1 MSLVSPSLKYYQN
14 LISNTTVPIINSV
27 FPKEITTKKKLSKY
41 LHLNQLSKNITV
53 PNKVPLESFQSGLL
67 DPCYSM
73 IDRKGKQWRPTLGLI
88 ASSIFINDLDNIKK
102 HKKLYQLL
110 YISDLFHNASL
121 IIDDIMDKS
130 TYRRGKKCVHLL
142 FGEDISIN
150 AGIAL
155 FVFPIHHFISS
166 IKNNIPLQGKIL
178 RNYMD
183 EMTSLFLGQGWDA
196 ATNCKNLPQIES
208 YIDTVLCKTGV
219 CPRLVLKMVKIYIE
233 DFLGIKTGKIFNQ
246 LLDLCDDFSVAFQ
259 IWDDLMNL
267 VPSKVSKNKGKIGED
282 ITEGKLTIM
291 VLHTLLGDFDTS
303 ERLKEILMMR
313 TKDQELINE
322 AIKIMVDNGSIAYSE
337 KAKDLYIKSFEKK
350 CYNLMQGIGIGNVNK
365 NRINLNNINALIEL
379 KNSLIKV

>member
-1 MSLVSPSLKYYQN
+1 MSLSPHSLKYYQN
-14 LISNTTVPIINSV
+14 LISKTTVPIINSV
-27 FPKEITTKKKLSKY
+27 FPKEITSRKKLSKY
-41 LHLNQLSKNITV
+41 LHLNQLSKNISI
-53 PNKVPLESFQSGLL
+53 PNKVPIESFQSGLL

-73 IDRKGKQWRPTLGLI
+73 IERKGKQWRPTLGLI
-88 ASSIFINDLDNIKK
+88 ASSLFINDLENIKK

-130 TYRRGKKCVHLL
+130 IYRRGKKCVHLL
-142 FGEDISIN
+142 FPEDVTIN
-150 AGIAL
+150 AGFAL
-155 FVFPIHHFISS
+155 FVFPIHHFIST

-178 RNYMD
+178 KNYMD

-196 ATNCKNLPQIES
+196 STKCSNLPQIQT

-219 CPRLVLKMVKIYIE
+219 CPRLVLKMVKIYVE
-233 DFLGIKTGKIFNQ
+233 DFLGIKTGKVFNK

-267 VPSKVSKNKGKIGED
+267 VPSKISKNKGKIGED

-291 VLHTLLGDFDTS
+291 VLHTLLGNFETS
-303 ERLKEILMMR
+303 ERLKEILTMK

-322 AIKIMVDNGSIAYSE
+322 AIKIMVDNGSIEYSQ
-337 KAKDLYIKSFEKK
+337 KAKDLYIKSFEEK
-350 CYNLMQGIGIGNVNK
+350 CYNLMEGIGIGKVNENKLNLK
-365 NRINLNNINALIEL
+365 NLNALIEL